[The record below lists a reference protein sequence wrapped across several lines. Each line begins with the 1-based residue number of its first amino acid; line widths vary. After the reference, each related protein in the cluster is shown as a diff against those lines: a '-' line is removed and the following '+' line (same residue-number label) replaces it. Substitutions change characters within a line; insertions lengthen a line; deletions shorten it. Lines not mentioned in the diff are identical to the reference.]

1 MEGKADAMSSRAE
14 IQMSWQSAGQ
24 SIGHGV
30 RRRSRPAF
38 AAAVLAA
45 LVVSALALGACKQEP
60 DAPAAQYTVRGE
72 IKSLPQPGGDA
83 IVYVHHEAIPTF
95 VTREGQQRGMP
106 SMSMPFGVPA
116 GVSGVNLE
124 GLAPGD
130 KVEMTFAVHWDQ
142 NPATQITAI
151 RELPADTQLTLS
163 GM

>member
-1 MEGKADAMSSRAE
+1 MTMSSRSE
-14 IQMSWQSAGQ
+14 IQMTWQSIGQ
-24 SIGHGV
+24 SIRQSIGQSI

-38 AAAVLAA
+38 AAIVLAA
-45 LVVSALALGACKQEP
+45 LVVSALVQAACKQEP
-60 DAPAAQYTVRGE
+60 DEPAAQYTVRGE

-83 IVYVHHEAIPTF
+83 ILYVHHEAIPTF
-95 VTREGQQRGMP
+95 VTREGQQRGMM

-116 GVSGVNLE
+116 GVSLE

-142 NPATQITAI
+142 NPSTQITAL